1 MLNSEMAFVKMLRSK
16 NESKFSRLK
25 LHPAGIGGIG
35 TVCSDLQ
42 HLAPHSP
49 LEDYMC
55 VCVSCF
61 NKGTLQGNTTF
72 MHLWDDLRKKALTR
86 LFLAQVV
93 MFPVSLTGA

>member
-1 MLNSEMAFVKMLRSK
+1 MLNSEMAFVKMLYSK
-16 NESKFSRLK
+16 VSKFGRLK
-25 LHPAGIGGIG
+25 LHPASIGGIG
-35 TVCSDLQ
+35 TVCSELQ

-55 VCVSCF
+55 LRLLF

-93 MFPVSLTGA
+93 MATG